1 MSDETKRI
9 ANRHVARCLSKIE
22 GVHKLPELCAN
33 AVRQEMHYC
42 AQDVLEAANKHG
54 VSTDDKDDDRGNC

>member
-1 MSDETKRI
+1 MASEIIGRI

-22 GVHKLPELCAN
+22 QVHELPALCAE

-42 AQDVLEAANKHG
+42 AEDVVEAINKYG
-54 VSTDDKDDDRGNC
+54 ECEDDDTRGNR